1 MRSIAAIVPIT
12 GLDRHPGWETTWR
25 TLMDVTGMGAGAG
38 TRTEEVC
45 QAVLKDLL
53 ARAHRTRS
61 RHRGMTPRVPPL
73 TGSAAS
79 GLHALDVRDVDAP
92 TLGPGPRLNIAG
104 QYASQRIDES
114 MARTDDV
121 EDHPDCQP

>member
-1 MRSIAAIVPIT
+1 
-12 GLDRHPGWETTWR
+12 
-25 TLMDVTGMGAGAG
+25 MGAGAG
-38 TRTEEVC
+38 TRTEEVY